1 MAIEY
6 IKKFE
11 MLKADRMNWDSHWEE
26 CAQFALP
33 RKDDVY
39 QTRTPGEKKFSKV
52 FESTAIHSNELL
64 SSALHSMLTNS
75 ATNWFELTTG
85 DDTLDMD
92 DEVRLWLQD
101 TVKKMHNVINGS
113 NFHTH
118 IHELYVD
125 LGVFGTGLMRVEED
139 EEEVIRVQTRPI
151 YEAYIREDAHSKVNT
166 VYRIFKMDI
175 RQIADMFGTETF
187 DAQLENLLKGNDNQ
201 KYDILH
207 VVEPVDKDDEFDKKG
222 FGFKSIYILKN
233 RKMYLQQGGF
243 KEFPYVVPRWTKI
256 AGEVYG
262 RSPTMKALADIK
274 MTNVVTKTTI
284 RSAQKIV
291 DPPLLAPD
299 DGYTL
304 PLKTA
309 PGGINFYRPG
319 SQPIVPLQTGS
330 RIDFGIQF
338 IEQINRRIREAF
350 FIDQLQLNVGPQMT
364 ATEVSQR
371 TEEKLRLLGPV
382 LGRQHYE
389 LLKPLVNRIF
399 NIMMR
404 KNMFS
409 EVPEVL
415 QEQNIQVQYSS
426 KIAKAQRSA
435 DADVLVRVMN
445 VIGPMLQLQPEI
457 IDNVNGDLLL
467 RYVAK
472 AYGLPEQ
479 VLRPF
484 DDVVQDRVERQQQQ
498 QEMAAMQQAQQM
510 ADVANK
516 AAPLMQ
522 QQQGA

>member
-1 MAIEY
+1 
-6 IKKFE
+6 
-11 MLKADRMNWDSHWEE
+11 
-26 CAQFALP
+26 
-33 RKDDVY
+33 
-39 QTRTPGEKKFSKV
+39 
-52 FESTAIHSNELL
+52 
-64 SSALHSMLTNS
+64 
-75 ATNWFELTTG
+75 
-85 DDTLDMD
+85 
-92 DEVRLWLQD
+92 
-101 TVKKMHNVINGS
+101 
-113 NFHTH
+113 
-118 IHELYVD
+118 
-125 LGVFGTGLMRVEED
+125 
-139 EEEVIRVQTRPI
+139 
-151 YEAYIREDAHSKVNT
+151 
-166 VYRIFKMDI
+166 
-175 RQIADMFGTETF
+175 
-187 DAQLENLLKGNDNQ
+187 
-201 KYDILH
+201 
-207 VVEPVDKDDEFDKKG
+207 
-222 FGFKSIYILKN
+222 
-233 RKMYLQQGGF
+233 
-243 KEFPYVVPRWTKI
+243 
-256 AGEVYG
+256 
-262 RSPTMKALADIK
+262 
-274 MTNVVTKTTI
+274 
-284 RSAQKIV
+284 
-291 DPPLLAPD
+291 
-299 DGYTL
+299 
-304 PLKTA
+304 
-309 PGGINFYRPG
+309 
-319 SQPIVPLQTGS
+319 LQTGS

-409 EVPEVL
+409 EIPEVL
-415 QEQNIQVQYSS
+415 QERNIQVQYSS

-435 DADVLVRVMN
+435 DADVLVKVMN
-445 VIGPMLQLQPEI
+445 VIGPMIQLQPEI

>member
-1 MAIEY
+1 M
-6 IKKFE
+6 
-11 MLKADRMNWDSHWEE
+11 
-26 CAQFALP
+26 
-33 RKDDVY
+33 
-39 QTRTPGEKKFSKV
+39 
-52 FESTAIHSNELL
+52 
-64 SSALHSMLTNS
+64 
-75 ATNWFELTTG
+75 
-85 DDTLDMD
+85 
-92 DEVRLWLQD
+92 
-101 TVKKMHNVINGS
+101 
-113 NFHTH
+113 
-118 IHELYVD
+118 
-125 LGVFGTGLMRVEED
+125 
-139 EEEVIRVQTRPI
+139 
-151 YEAYIREDAHSKVNT
+151 
-166 VYRIFKMDI
+166 
-175 RQIADMFGTETF
+175 F

-207 VVEPVDKDDEFDKKG
+207 IVEPVDKDDEFDKKG

-409 EVPEVL
+409 EIPEVL
-415 QEQNIQVQYSS
+415 QERNIQVQYSS

-435 DADVLVRVMN
+435 DADVLVKVMN
-445 VIGPMLQLQPEI
+445 VIGPMIQLQPEI